1 MAANKTEQATL
12 GGGCFW
18 CVESAFLQV
27 KGIDSVKS
35 GYTGGHTENPTYEQV
50 CTGDTGHAEVAQ
62 LTYDPQQISYRQ
74 ILEIF
79 FTLHDPTQVNRQ
91 GNDVGTQYRTSIFY
105 HDEAQKQEA
114 ESIIAELENDG
125 AFADPIVTEVTELDT
140 FYPAEDYHQ
149 NYYKKNPIR
158 YKYYRYACGRDSRL
172 DDLWGENRQFPMLNQ
187 ASKEK

>member
-27 KGIDSVKS
+27 KGIESVKS

-62 LTYDPQQISYRQ
+62 LTYDPEQISYRQ

-105 HDEAQKQEA
+105 HNDEQKQEA

-125 AFADPIVTEVTELDT
+125 SFADPIVTEVTELDT
-140 FYPAEDYHQ
+140 FYPAEDYHE
-149 NYYKKNPIR
+149 NYYARNP
-158 YKYYRYACGRDSRL
+158 
-172 DDLWGENRQFPMLNQ
+172 ENPYCQ
-187 ASKEK
+187 AVISPKLAKFRKTFSGLLKD

>member
-1 MAANKTEQATL
+1 MSNNLAQATI

-27 KGIDSVKS
+27 KGVEKVQS

-50 CTGDTGHAEVAQ
+50 CRGDTGHAEVAQ
-62 LTYDPQQISYRQ
+62 LTYNPEIISYRQ

-105 HDEAQKQEA
+105 HSDEQKQQA
-114 ESIIAELENDG
+114 EQIIAELEAED
-125 AFADPIVTEVTELDT
+125 AFAAPIVTEVSPLGK
-140 FYPAEDYHQ
+140 FYRAEDYHE
-149 NYYKKNPIR
+149 NYFARNP
-158 YKYYRYACGRDSRL
+158 
-172 DDLWGENRQFPMLNQ
+172 ENPYCQ
-187 ASKEK
+187 AVISPKLAKFRKTFSGLLK

>member
-1 MAANKTEQATL
+1 MSNNLAQATL

-27 KGIDSVKS
+27 KGVEKVQS

-50 CTGDTGHAEVAQ
+50 CRGDTGHAEVAQ
-62 LTYDPQQISYRQ
+62 LTYNPEIISYRQ

-105 HDEAQKQEA
+105 HNDEQKQQA
-114 ESIIAELENDG
+114 EQIIAELEAED
-125 AFADPIVTEVTELDT
+125 AFAAPIVTEVSPLGK
-140 FYPAEDYHQ
+140 FYRAEDYHE
-149 NYYKKNPIR
+149 NYFARNP
-158 YKYYRYACGRDSRL
+158 
-172 DDLWGENRQFPMLNQ
+172 ENPYCQ
-187 ASKEK
+187 AVISPKLAKFRKTFSGLLK

>member
-27 KGIDSVKS
+27 KGIESVKS

-105 HDEAQKQEA
+105 HNDAQKREA
-114 ESIIAELENDG
+114 EDIIAELEADA
-125 AFADPIVTEVTELDT
+125 AFAAPIVTEITELGT
-140 FYPAEDYHQ
+140 FYPAEDYHE
-149 NYYKKNPIR
+149 NYYARNP
-158 YKYYRYACGRDSRL
+158 
-172 DDLWGENRQFPMLNQ
+172 ENPYCQ
-187 ASKEK
+187 AVISPKLAKFRKTFAGLLKD

>member
-27 KGIDSVKS
+27 KGIESVKS

-91 GNDVGTQYRTSIFY
+91 GNDVGAQYRTSIFY
-105 HDEAQKQEA
+105 HNEAQKQEA

-125 AFADPIVTEVTELDT
+125 TFADPIVTEVTKLDT
-140 FYPAEDYHQ
+140 FYPAEDYHE
-149 NYYKKNPIR
+149 NYYARNP
-158 YKYYRYACGRDSRL
+158 
-172 DDLWGENRQFPMLNQ
+172 ENPYCQ
-187 ASKEK
+187 AVISPKLAKFRKTFSGLLKD

>member
-1 MAANKTEQATL
+1 MSNNLAQATL

-27 KGIDSVKS
+27 KGVEKVQS

-50 CTGDTGHAEVAQ
+50 CRGDTGHAEVAQ
-62 LTYDPQQISYRQ
+62 LTYNPEIISYRQ

-105 HDEAQKQEA
+105 HSDEQKQQA
-114 ESIIAELENDG
+114 EQIIAELEAED
-125 AFADPIVTEVTELDT
+125 AFAAPIVTEVSPLGK
-140 FYPAEDYHQ
+140 FYRAEDYHE
-149 NYYKKNPIR
+149 NYFARNP
-158 YKYYRYACGRDSRL
+158 
-172 DDLWGENRQFPMLNQ
+172 ENPYCQ
-187 ASKEK
+187 AVISPKLAKFRKTFSGLLK

>member
-27 KGIDSVKS
+27 KGIELVKS

-62 LTYDPQQISYRQ
+62 LTYDPEQISYRQ

-105 HDEAQKQEA
+105 HNDDQKQEA

-140 FYPAEDYHQ
+140 FYPAEDYHE
-149 NYYKKNPIR
+149 NYYARNP
-158 YKYYRYACGRDSRL
+158 
-172 DDLWGENRQFPMLNQ
+172 ENPYCQ
-187 ASKEK
+187 AVISPKLAKFRKTFSGLLKD

>member
-1 MAANKTEQATL
+1 MSNNLAQATL

-27 KGIDSVKS
+27 KGVEKVQS

-50 CTGDTGHAEVAQ
+50 CRGDTGHAEVAQ
-62 LTYDPQQISYRQ
+62 LTYNPEIISYRQ

-105 HDEAQKQEA
+105 HNDEQKQQA
-114 ESIIAELENDG
+114 EQIIAELEAED
-125 AFADPIVTEVTELDT
+125 AFAAPIVTEVSPLGK
-140 FYPAEDYHQ
+140 FYRAEDYHE
-149 NYYKKNPIR
+149 NYFARNSENP
-158 YKYYRYACGRDSRL
+158 YC
-172 DDLWGENRQFPMLNQ
+172 Q
-187 ASKEK
+187 AVISPKLAKFRKTFSGLLK

>member
-27 KGIDSVKS
+27 KGIESVKS

-105 HDEAQKQEA
+105 HDEAQKQEPRA
-114 ESIIAELENDG
+114 LLRN
-125 AFADPIVTEVTELDT
+125 
-140 FYPAEDYHQ
+140 
-149 NYYKKNPIR
+149 
-158 YKYYRYACGRDSRL
+158 
-172 DDLWGENRQFPMLNQ
+172 
-187 ASKEK
+187 

>member
-1 MAANKTEQATL
+1 MSNNLAQATL

-27 KGIDSVKS
+27 KGVEKVQS

-50 CTGDTGHAEVAQ
+50 CRGDTGHAEVAQ
-62 LTYDPQQISYRQ
+62 LTYNPEIISYRQ

-105 HDEAQKQEA
+105 HSDEQKQQA
-114 ESIIAELENDG
+114 EQIIAELEAED
-125 AFADPIVTEVTELDT
+125 AFAAPIVTEVSPLGK
-140 FYPAEDYHQ
+140 FYLAEDYHE
-149 NYYKKNPIR
+149 NYFARNP
-158 YKYYRYACGRDSRL
+158 
-172 DDLWGENRQFPMLNQ
+172 ENPYCQ
-187 ASKEK
+187 AVISPKLAKFRKTFSGLLK

>member
-27 KGIDSVKS
+27 KGIESVKS

-105 HDEAQKQEA
+105 HNDAQKREA
-114 ESIIAELENDG
+114 ESIIAELAADA
-125 AFADPIVTEVTELDT
+125 AFAAPIVTEVTELGT
-140 FYPAEDYHQ
+140 FYPAEDYHE
-149 NYYKKNPIR
+149 NYYARNP
-158 YKYYRYACGRDSRL
+158 
-172 DDLWGENRQFPMLNQ
+172 ENPYCQ
-187 ASKEK
+187 AVISPKLAKFRKTFAGLLKD